1 MSYTFAQLKTAIQD
15 YTENTESSFVT
26 NLPTFI
32 KNAETRIFKL
42 VDLELFRKNATS
54 SMSTGGDPFLSVPSD
69 YLASFSLSITV
80 SSEKQFL
87 LQKDV
92 NFVQEYNP
100 NPATTGV
107 PKYYAFFDIDNFIVA
122 PTPDSAYPVELH
134 YYYKPTS
141 LTAGAD
147 SGTTWLSE
155 NAPNAMLYGS
165 LVEAYTYMK
174 GEQDMMQLYEQ
185 RFMQEIQRLKDLA
198 EARENSDAYRR
209 GLPDRPR
216 T

>member
-1 MSYTFAQLKTAIQD
+1 MSYTLAQLKTAIQD
-15 YTENTESSFVT
+15 YTENTETSFVT

-32 KNAETRIFKL
+32 KNAEQRIFKL
-42 VDLELFRKNATS
+42 VDLEFFRKNANSTTTS
-54 SMSTGGDPFLSVPSD
+54 SDPFLALPDD
-69 YLASFSLSITV
+69 YLASFSLSITN
-80 SSEKQFL
+80 SSSKEFL

-92 NFVQEYNP
+92 NFIQEYNP

-107 PKYYAFFDIDNFIVA
+107 PKYYAYFDVNNFILA
-122 PTPDSAYPVELH
+122 PTPNSNYTCELH
-134 YYYKPTS
+134 YYYRPTS

-147 SGTTWLSE
+147 SGTTWLST
-155 NAPNAMLYGS
+155 NASVALLYGS
-165 LVEAYTYMK
+165 LVEAYTFMK
-174 GEQDMMQLYEQ
+174 GEQDMLTMYEKQ
-185 RFMQEIQRLKDLA
+185 FTEALSRIKDLA

>member
-1 MSYTFAQLKTAIQD
+1 MSYTYAQLKTAIQD
-15 YTENTESSFVT
+15 YTENTETSFVT

-32 KNAETRIFKL
+32 KNTEQRIFKL

-54 SMSTGGDPFLSVPSD
+54 ALSQNDPYLSVPSD
-69 YLASFSLSITV
+69 YLASFSMSITN
-80 SSEKQFL
+80 SSSKEFL

-92 NFVQEYNP
+92 NFIQEYNP
-100 NPATTGV
+100 NASTTGV
-107 PKYYAFFDIDNFIVA
+107 PKYYAFFDIDNFIVS
-122 PTPDSAYPVELH
+122 PTPNANFAVELH
-134 YYYKPTS
+134 YYYRPTS

-174 GEQDMMQLYEQ
+174 GEQDMLTMYEKQ
-185 RFMQEIQRLKDLA
+185 FQEALSRIKDLA

-209 GLPDRPR
+209 GLPERPR

>member
-1 MSYTFAQLKTAIQD
+1 MSYTYAQLKTAIQD
-15 YTENTESSFVT
+15 FAENTETSFVT
-26 NLPTFI
+26 HLPDFI
-32 KNAETRIFKL
+32 RAAEDRIFKL
-42 VDLELFRKNATS
+42 VDLEVFRKNATS
-54 SMSTGGDPFLSVPSD
+54 ALTTSDPYLSVPTD
-69 YLASFSLSITV
+69 YLSSFSLSITRD
-80 SSEKQFL
+80 SAKEFL

-92 NFVQEYNP
+92 NYLQEYNP

-122 PTPDSAYPVELH
+122 PTPDSNYAVELH
-134 YYYKPTS
+134 YYYRPAS

-155 NAPNAMLYGS
+155 NAPNALLYGS
-165 LVEAYTYMK
+165 LVEAYIYMK
-174 GEQDMMQLYEQ
+174 GEQDVLGMYEKQ
-185 RFMQEIQRLKDLA
+185 FQEALSRIKDLA

>member
-1 MSYTFAQLKTAIQD
+1 MAYTFTTLKTAIQD
-15 YTENTESSFVT
+15 YTENTETSFVT

-32 KNAETRIFKL
+32 KNAEQRIFKL
-42 VDLELFRKNATS
+42 VDLEFFRKNATS
-54 SMSTGGDPFLSVPSD
+54 ALTSSDPFLSVPTD
-69 YLASFSLSITV
+69 YLASFSLSITN
-80 SSEKQFL
+80 SSSKEFL

-92 NFVQEYNP
+92 NFIQEYTP

-107 PKYYAFFDIDNFIVA
+107 PKYYAYFDVSNFIVA
-122 PTPDSAYPVELH
+122 PTPDSNYTCELH
-134 YYYKPTS
+134 YYYRPAS

-147 SGTTWLSE
+147 SGTTWLST
-155 NAPNAMLYGS
+155 NASVALLYGS
-165 LVEAYTYMK
+165 LVEAYTFMK
-174 GEQDMMQLYEQ
+174 GEQDMLTMYEKQ
-185 RFMQEIQRLKDLA
+185 FTEALSRIKDLA

>member
-1 MSYTFAQLKTAIQD
+1 MSYTYAQLKTAIQD
-15 YTENTESSFVT
+15 FAENTETSFVT
-26 NLPTFI
+26 HLPDFI
-32 KNAETRIFKL
+32 RAAEDRIFKL
-42 VDLELFRKNATS
+42 VDLEVFRKNATS
-54 SMSTGGDPFLSVPSD
+54 ALTTSDPYLSVPTD
-69 YLASFSLSITV
+69 YLSSFTLSITRD
-80 SSEKQFL
+80 SAKEFL

-92 NFVQEYNP
+92 NYLQEYNP

-122 PTPDSAYPVELH
+122 PTPDSNYAVELH
-134 YYYKPTS
+134 YYYRPAS

-155 NAPNAMLYGS
+155 NAPNALLYGS
-165 LVEAYTYMK
+165 LVEAYIYMK
-174 GEQDMMQLYEQ
+174 GEQDVLGMYEKQ
-185 RFMQEIQRLKDLA
+185 FQEALSRIKDLA